1 MYKRFYV
8 ASPMRGDIKENL
20 KRAAKYCEKVS
31 YDGIPIC
38 PHLYFSTFLD
48 DNYPGDRRKG
58 MWMGQELLKSCD
70 ELLIFTDEV
79 TEGIIAEIKLAKENR
94 IPIKFYDADMHLI
107 EYDALIINDRIG
119 PGYKKIIEDYYN
131 PKCNECPEDCPVRRN
146 RHECI

>member
-1 MYKRFYV
+1 MYDLIYV
-8 ASPMRGDIKENL
+8 ASPCKGDIKANL
-20 KRAAKYCEKVS
+20 KNAAKYSEHVS

-58 MWMGQELLKSCD
+58 MWMGQDLLKRCS
-70 ELLIFTDEV
+70 EMRVFTDEV
-79 TEGIIAEIKLAKENR
+79 TEGIIAEIKIAKEND
-94 IPIKFYDADMHLI
+94 IPIKFFDSEMHLI

-131 PKCNECPEDCPVRRN
+131 PKCNECPEDCPVRRK
-146 RHECI
+146 RI